1 MLPAERGEMS
11 QQAIRNILDLAKGDH
26 GALEV
31 SGVPKDDRG
40 DEQVEAGCAMLLV
53 LVGAVADFAEA
64 MDEHRAGQAI
74 AGFAFVEFLSGCA
87 AQLGVVDPVE
97 REQRVNQR

>member
-53 LVGAVADFAEA
+53 LVG
-64 MDEHRAGQAI
+64 
-74 AGFAFVEFLSGCA
+74 
-87 AQLGVVDPVE
+87 PVTS
-97 REQRVNQR
+97 